1 MEDQRRDMK
10 QLRKIFEEESKIA
23 QAMERMVESQQQ
35 DHYTLEK
42 YSHKDNLMIKVHF
55 SPFIRMYDF

>member
-1 MEDQRRDMK
+1 MK
-10 QLRKIFEEESKIA
+10 QLREIFEEESKIA